1 MPKGPW
7 APAHIAHMVDPA
19 LSIYSNIVMF
29 PTATDTEDLKV
40 PLRQRSGASC
50 IKVDLVLDLNA
61 TLSPTCH
68 RHFNLPV
75 A

>member
-40 PLRQRSGASC
+40 PLRQRSGTETMNQDRLIGQIWYRDHESG
-50 IKVDLVLDLNA
+50 
-61 TLSPTCH
+61 
-68 RHFNLPV
+68 
-75 A
+75 